1 MNIRSGRGDRG
12 YTELL
17 SEKRVSK
24 DSDAIQAIGDLDEL
38 NAHIGLV
45 KCKTRKKK
53 FKEILE
59 NIQRNLGVIA
69 SEIAVGAPKRKK
81 LGLLVKKEHAD
92 WIESIVNDLENTTL
106 VECHFSLPGEDELSA
121 LFDITR
127 AVARRTERSMVGLFR
142 RGRIENDYI
151 LSYLNCLSD
160 ILFIIPRAIAQK
172 PKKKRTKKTKRKK

>member
-17 SEKRVSK
+17 SEERVSK

-38 NAHIGLV
+38 NAYIGLV
-45 KCKTRKKK
+45 KCRTKIKK

-59 NIQRNLGVIA
+59 NIQKTLGVIA

-92 WIESIVNDLENTTL
+92 WMENIVNELENTTL

-127 AVARRTERSMVGLFR
+127 AVARRTERSIVGLFR
-142 RGRIENDYI
+142 RGKIENDYI

-160 ILFIIPRAIAQK
+160 ILFIVPRAIA
-172 PKKKRTKKTKRKK
+172 RKRKKKK